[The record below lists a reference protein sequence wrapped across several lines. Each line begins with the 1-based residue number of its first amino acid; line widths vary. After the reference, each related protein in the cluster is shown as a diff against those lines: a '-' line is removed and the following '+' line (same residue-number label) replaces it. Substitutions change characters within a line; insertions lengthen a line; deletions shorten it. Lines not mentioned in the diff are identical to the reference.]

1 MPQMAWSAGFE
12 TVAPSRVP
20 PRRKRVTMRWRLAV
34 HEAGHAVLHVITN
47 RPFQYVTIVRRGP
60 VAGCVRWD
68 GSDAAFE
75 AALAF
80 AGSVEGLQRSGMA
93 LLLGG
98 AAAEVAIFGSLG
110 VGYGAD
116 VQETRR
122 QLRLH
127 LALAGG
133 PVPRGKRLA
142 ALVQE
147 MFDHTTRFMTSS
159 EVRHAVETV
168 ADALLTRNTM
178 SFEQVWD
185 LVPLALQ
192 PRPSATAV
200 RESAAQ

>member
-1 MPQMAWSAGFE
+1 MLRARTRP
-12 TVAPSRVP
+12 PHVP
-20 PRRKRVTMRWRLAV
+20 PRSKRSSVRWRLAV
-34 HEAGHAVLHVITN
+34 HEAGHAVLHVMAN
-47 RPFQYVTIVRRGP
+47 QRFEHVTIVRRGRT
-60 VAGCVRWD
+60 AGCVLWD
-68 GSDAAFE
+68 RSDAAFE
-75 AALAF
+75 AALEF
-80 AGSVEGLQRSGMA
+80 AGSVEGLQRRGMA

-178 SFEQVWD
+178 SFEQVSD
-185 LVPLALQ
+185 LVPSALK

-200 RESAAQ
+200 REAAVPGATGT